1 MIVPHE
7 LIRAEARCD
16 LGRICVRDR
25 RSKRIDRFFAANPDE
40 ADNYLDHP
48 YFEARVLAAKRA
60 TIFLLA
66 PLLNDPEPDV
76 RAMVAHRLPVNR
88 IAALAARPRS
98 QGSHGGG
105 ATIGGWGTGAD
116 AVRSRLLGAPCRGRD
131 GFRRTCLSIAMNDPD
146 PQVRREVARRIKS
159 DVLPAM
165 AVDSDPLVRLAVAE
179 RLDPMQLMAMVADE
193 DLRVRFVV
201 AERGNAAARQR
212 LRNDPDPEVR
222 RCARAGGAPA
232 VPVDAGGRRCIRS
245 LNSAA
250 KPNSSSLNP

>member
-1 MIVPHE
+1 MSGGIGTAAEAIDWLGRPVSCGDCPHE

-88 IAALAARPRS
+88 IAALAETP
-98 QGSHGGG
+98 
-105 ATIGGWGTGAD
+105 
-116 AVRSRLLGAPCRGRD
+116 
-131 GFRRTCLSIAMNDPD
+131 IA
-146 PQVRREVARRIKS
+146 
-159 DVLPAM
+159 
-165 AVDSDPLVRLAVAE
+165 
-179 RLDPMQLMAMVADE
+179 
-193 DLRVRFVV
+193 
-201 AERGNAAARQR
+201 
-212 LRNDPDPEVR
+212 
-222 RCARAGGAPA
+222 RCAW
-232 VPVDAGGRRCIRS
+232 
-245 LNSAA
+245 
-250 KPNSSSLNP
+250 